1 MFCNLSR
8 SHLRRQQS
16 KLKQPDVLHLLQLFC
31 RNFIELYILT
41 APYFLY
47 AEYDKIRVNTEL
59 PFHCSC
65 TVVVFVNH
73 CQPNWKKKLFS
84 SNLWHYWECVQ
95 ACPCAAFVFFT
106 FAHYL
111 VIWFPSAP
119 SLEQQNRGLRMS
131 INWALFPP
139 CLHLIE

>member
-8 SHLRRQQS
+8 SHLRRRQS
-16 KLKQPDVLHLLQLFC
+16 KLKQPDVPPPPPALLQ
-31 RNFIELYILT
+31 ELYRALYTYCTILPICRIRQNESKHRT
-41 APYFLY
+41 SFPLLLY
-47 AEYDKIRVNTEL
+47 CCGLCEPLSAKLE
-59 PFHCSC
+59 
-65 TVVVFVNH
+65 
-73 CQPNWKKKLFS
+73 KKLFS
-84 SNLWHYWECVQ
+84 SNLWHYWECAQ